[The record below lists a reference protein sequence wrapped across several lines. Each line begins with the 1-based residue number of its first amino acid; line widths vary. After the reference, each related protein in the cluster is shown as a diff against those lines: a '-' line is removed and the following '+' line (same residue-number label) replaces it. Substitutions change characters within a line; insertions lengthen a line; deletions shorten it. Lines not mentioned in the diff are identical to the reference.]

1 MRTALLII
9 AIALCG
15 CTTRTLTLPDGR
27 EVYKST
33 RFGNKESIKRVEYR
47 GAKGEIF
54 VLEGY
59 DSDQVQA
66 IGIAAEAAARGAVS
80 GLTGGYKLAPK
91 NDASEPQLELDQ

>member
-1 MRTALLII
+1 MKKTLLI
-9 AIALCG
+9 ASLFAFCG
-15 CTTRTLTLPDGR
+15 CTTRTLTMPDGR

-47 GAKGEIF
+47 SAKGEVFI
-54 VLEGY
+54 LEGY

-91 NDASEPQLELDQ
+91 NDQSEPQPEIE